1 MLYGIIVD
9 YEFFIKSLSK
19 VSCVLLNNLAK
30 MNGCSKISVSNLFK
44 RLKYFR
50 NKGGAEENKM
60 FWDMYYFV
68 VLSICSL
75 LALEKSCEQLT
86 SNLRYIQA
94 NLPEDVVESITQVL
108 SKVRTPESL

>member
-50 NKGGAEENKM
+50 NKGEENKM

-86 SNLRYIQA
+86 FNLRSIQA